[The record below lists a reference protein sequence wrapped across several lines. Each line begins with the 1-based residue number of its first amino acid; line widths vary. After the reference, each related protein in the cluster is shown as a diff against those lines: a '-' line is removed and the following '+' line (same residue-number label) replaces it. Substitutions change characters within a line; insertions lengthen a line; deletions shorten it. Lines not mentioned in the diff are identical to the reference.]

1 MNEDFNLKYIDEL
14 SEGDPL
20 FKQQLIDIIK
30 LELPSEIQTYHKNIQ
45 NNFFL
50 KAADSVHKIK
60 HKINILGLNNSY
72 NLSNQHENKLNK
84 NNPELHDS
92 FDFILLRLMEFV
104 KNL

>member
-14 SEGDPL
+14 SEGDPI

-30 LELPSEIQTYHKNIQ
+30 LELPSEILIYQKNIKEKL
-45 NNFFL
+45 FV

-72 NLSNQHENKLNK
+72 NVADKHENKLNNK
-84 NNPELHDS
+84 NPELHDS
-92 FDFILLRLMEFV
+92 FDFILSRLVEFV